1 MGKGLFG
8 ISIIQPTYKNL
19 LIACKG
25 NEDIRVFQDK
35 SEREV
40 IDKLKKV
47 KKKYEALNAKGEYEP
62 YVGVL
67 LYWINKK

>member
-1 MGKGLFG
+1 MKALESSLHG
-8 ISIIQPTYKNL
+8 
-19 LIACKG
+19 
-25 NEDIRVFQDK
+25 K

-67 LYWINKK
+67 LYWINKKLRQKGLL